1 MVETEDGGIVFAPGS
16 GLNPR
21 GLEKLSRFRSENT
34 LENEGRFRLEV
45 KCGMN
50 ISLLKLTEPRK
61 GTDIGESESSA
72 GG

>member
-1 MVETEDGGIVFAPGS
+1 MIVALYLLPAL

-21 GLEKLSRFRSENT
+21 VLEKLSRFRSENT

-50 ISLLKLTEPRK
+50 ISLLKLTQTKERN
-61 GTDIGESESSA
+61 
-72 GG
+72 